1 MRRINGK
8 EDLDDEE
15 ILNYYLNKLQE
26 VGGESM
32 AHYQT
37 GIAVVDNKGK
47 TYAITI
53 DETPFLMTTKKSN
66 NDFISGGILDLIS
79 YDLECKKYFN
89 ELENCKSIFML
100 NLIKLYEEIRNI
112 NKNVEL
118 SKCYFH
124 KERLVYNLMDIYV
137 NKYSLNCDINNIFV
151 NANLV
156 YELYDLNTYRINLI
170 KEDKND

>member
-1 MRRINGK
+1 M
-8 EDLDDEE
+8 
-15 ILNYYLNKLQE
+15 
-26 VGGESM
+26 V
-32 AHYQT
+32 
-37 GIAVVDNKGK
+37 
-47 TYAITI
+47 
-53 DETPFLMTTKKSN
+53 
-66 NDFISGGILDLIS
+66 
-79 YDLECKKYFN
+79 
-89 ELENCKSIFML
+89 
-100 NLIKLYEEIRNI
+100 IRNL

-170 KEDKND
+170 KESNY

>member
-89 ELENCKSIFML
+89 ELNEEEKNNRYKVLDIIF
-100 NLIKLYEEIRNI
+100 
-112 NKNVEL
+112 
-118 SKCYFH
+118 
-124 KERLVYNLMDIYV
+124 YN
-137 NKYSLNCDINNIFV
+137 
-151 NANLV
+151 
-156 YELYDLNTYRINLI
+156 
-170 KEDKND
+170 

>member
-89 ELENCKSIFML
+89 ELNEEEKNNRYKVLDIKTRNLKQLIKKILL
-100 NLIKLYEEIRNI
+100 NISIKLYLKMR
-112 NKNVEL
+112 
-118 SKCYFH
+118 
-124 KERLVYNLMDIYV
+124 
-137 NKYSLNCDINNIFV
+137 
-151 NANLV
+151 
-156 YELYDLNTYRINLI
+156 
-170 KEDKND
+170 